1 MKPGYIYISFLV
13 VYAKTNPN
21 AATPAQGITA
31 FIIEKGMKGFS
42 TGKKLDKLGL
52 RGSSTGELIFDNC
65 EVPEE
70 NVLGAINKGIYV
82 LFSGLDL
89 ERLILASNP
98 VGLMQAACDVA
109 WDYAHQR
116 RQFGQKIG
124 EFQLIQAK
132 MIGLLKF
139 LDSVGWFVNSPPLPL
154 STCYLILIISYPNQ

>member
-1 MKPGYIYISFLV
+1 MSSYFTLLYALCICISFLV

-21 AATPAQGITA
+21 AATTAHGITA

-70 NVLGAINKGIYV
+70 NVLGTVNKGIYV

-98 VGLMQAACDVA
+98 VGLMQAVCDVA

-132 MIGLLKF
+132 MAEMYTR
-139 LDSVGWFVNSPPLPL
+139 VVP
-154 STCYLILIISYPNQ
+154 ILQKS

>member
-1 MKPGYIYISFLV
+1 
-13 VYAKTNPN
+13 
-21 AATPAQGITA
+21 
-31 FIIEKGMKGFS
+31 MKGFS

-70 NVLGAINKGIYV
+70 NVLGTVNKGIYV

-132 MIGLLKF
+132 MAEMYTA
-139 LDSVGWFVNSPPLPL
+139 L
-154 STCYLILIISYPNQ
+154 SSSRCYLYR